1 MEQPIKD
8 YNDDLD
14 ESEYNHFS
22 GAIIVI
28 GLIVACGIMVWL
40 SLSGVL

>member
-1 MEQPIKD
+1 MKD
-8 YNDDLD
+8 YKDDLD

-22 GAIIVI
+22 GAILVIAMIVC
-28 GLIVACGIMVWL
+28 CGIMVFL